1 MENNNVNHLMTLGD
15 LDPRWIAR
23 EREAQGLSQLEVMR
37 RTGLRL
43 HQVRAV
49 ERSRSARI
57 THVALVLG
65 VLGIEDGED
74 LRRRH
79 GPRAEDLKLDGAA
92 IRQVREERGLSQHDV
107 ARRAG
112 VNASTLRS
120 IEAGDC
126 DPSSRVVMRVL
137 KALGVANQLPR
148 FLVVREPG
156 DAPQESPRPTSES
169 PPPASEPTDAE
180 SPAPPAAASEAPHA

>member
-1 MENNNVNHLMTLGD
+1 MNHLMTLGD

-23 EREAQGLSQLEVMR
+23 EREAQGMSQTQLSR
-37 RTGLRL
+37 RTGLKL

-49 ERSRSARI
+49 EKSRSARI
-57 THVALVLG
+57 SHVALVLG
-65 VLGIEDGED
+65 VLGIEDGEE

-92 IRQVREERGLSQHDV
+92 IRQVREQKGIPQSDV

-112 VNASTLRS
+112 VNITTLRA
-120 IEAGDC
+120 IEGGDC
-126 DPSSRVVMRVL
+126 DPSSRVAMRVL
-137 KALGVANQLPR
+137 KALGVASQLPR

-156 DAPQESPRPTSES
+156 VTNPATTLPQTEGAGETDASAAPATPEAS
-169 PPPASEPTDAE
+169 PPA
-180 SPAPPAAASEAPHA
+180 